1 MPHTI
6 RPFDP
11 PSPSGKGAASVV
23 PPVASEAASM
33 EASDFHTVKQDRLER
48 QLREQSLVVSD
59 ACLFLMMLLILACA
73 AALGADAAGIW

>member
-1 MPHTI
+1 
-6 RPFDP
+6 
-11 PSPSGKGAASVV
+11 
-23 PPVASEAASM
+23 M